1 MSGDMEVKEGRLY
14 GGWREPLNIWQDEVN
29 SIHNEDVARKIGMRG
44 GTIPGTIHLNLFP
57 PLLIELFG
65 QRWFERGSISMYYTF
80 ATKHREPVRAVI
92 ALPPQDV
99 EDIQVEAWVEMQD
112 GQLVAKGTIAI
123 GEPDAVSY
131 VRAIGLKSNPDEEL
145 RILANL
151 KAGQEIPP
159 KENVVISR
167 EEMNRKLE
175 TITDPIDWYR
185 GQSPWGTSIVNP
197 DAMYGALNIGFPLHS
212 IHKAVGFFGATE
224 IRIING
230 PIRTGIPYRTTGRI
244 ACVGTSLKTEFAWV
258 DSWLREKDTRKLIAE
273 MRHLTRWMK
282 VSSPLYQEE

>member
-14 GGWREPLNIWQDEVN
+14 GGWREPLNIWQDQEN

-65 QRWFERGSISMYYTF
+65 QRWFERGSISLYYTF

-92 ALPPQDV
+92 TLPP
-99 EDIQVEAWVEMQD
+99 EGANETQVDAWVEMPD
-112 GQLVAKGTIAI
+112 GQVVAKGTIAV
-123 GEPDAVSY
+123 GEPDAISY
-131 VRAIGLKSNPDEEL
+131 VRSIDLKSHPDEEL

-159 KENVVISR
+159 REDVVISQ
-167 EEMNRKLE
+167 EDLDKKLE

-185 GQSPWGTSIVNP
+185 GQSPWGSSVVNP

-212 IHKAVGFFGATE
+212 VHQAVGFFGATE
-224 IRIING
+224 IRIVNG
-230 PIRTGIPYRTTGRI
+230 PIKTGTSDRTTGRV
-244 ACVGTSLKTEFAWV
+244 ASVGASPKTEFAWV
-258 DSWLREKDTRKLIAE
+258 DSWLRENDSRKLVAE

-282 VSSPLYQEE
+282 VSSPLYNEE